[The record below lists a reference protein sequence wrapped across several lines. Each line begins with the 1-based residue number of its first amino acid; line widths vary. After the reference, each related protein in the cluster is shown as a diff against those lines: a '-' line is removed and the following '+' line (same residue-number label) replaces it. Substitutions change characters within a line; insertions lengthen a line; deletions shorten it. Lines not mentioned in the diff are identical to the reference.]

1 MTKSLIFS
9 GRSSK
14 QNFNCTII
22 DHISNEIISN
32 TPEHQD
38 RPKIPQEK
46 KKRYTCKSPSLENR
60 SNLNNRKVYSGR
72 GNEISRRHRISC
84 QARFRSMAWG
94 WN

>member
-1 MTKSLIFS
+1 MIKSLISS

-46 KKRYTCKSPSLENR
+46 KKKIH
-60 SNLNNRKVYSGR
+60 V
-72 GNEISRRHRISC
+72 
-84 QARFRSMAWG
+84 
-94 WN
+94 

>member
-1 MTKSLIFS
+1 MIKSLIS
-9 GRSSK
+9 SSRSSK

-46 KKRYTCKSPSLENR
+46 KKDTRV
-60 SNLNNRKVYSGR
+60 NLRC
-72 GNEISRRHRISC
+72 SRIDRI
-84 QARFRSMAWG
+84 
-94 WN
+94 

>member
-1 MTKSLIFS
+1 MIKSLISS

-46 KKRYTCKSPSLENR
+46 KKKMCKSPLLENR